1 MFSVEE
7 RPKPARKQGLRCT
20 PMKASRLNARTVL
33 LLLVE
38 AMLLFGGIIIA
49 VYVRLG
55 SVDAEDALI
64 QRNGFY
70 KAALATIFCLAS
82 FYLFDLY
89 DFVVMFDRR
98 ELVLRLLQALG
109 LAWVALALM
118 FYAVPQVMIGRG
130 VSLIS
135 LPLAL
140 LLMVG
145 WRLAIHWVLGHPEL
159 GERILIVGSGPI
171 AVEIARE
178 TLGRPDAGFRVVGF
192 VDNDPAL
199 VGQSL
204 INPKVIGLTSE
215 LATLVRSEN
224 IDRLVVAIGDRR
236 GQFPTQE
243 LLRLSLSGDVS
254 IEESAS
260 FYERLTGRVLLDM
273 IRPSW
278 LIFSSRGRRARINEI
293 ARAMM
298 HRTVALLGAIL
309 SLPIAMVAA
318 VLIKI
323 DSRGPVLY
331 RQERVGKNGRTFMLM
346 KFRSMRVDAEKDGPV
361 WAKSEDERM
370 TRFGRVI
377 RKIRVD
383 EIPQFWNILR
393 GDMNF
398 VGPRPERPHFVAQ
411 LAQEIPFYE
420 QRHLIAPGL
429 TGWAQIKYPYGAS
442 IEDAKQKLQYDLYY
456 IKNQSLTLDATIVF
470 ETVKTVL
477 FGRGT

>member
-1 MFSVEE
+1 
-7 RPKPARKQGLRCT
+7 
-20 PMKASRLNARTVL
+20 MKASRFNARTIL

-38 AMLLFGGIIIA
+38 AMLLFSGLIIA

-55 SVDAEDALI
+55 AVGAEDALI
-64 QRNGFY
+64 IHYGFY
-70 KAALATIFCLAS
+70 KAALATIFCLTA

-89 DFVVMFDRR
+89 DFVVMHDRA

-109 LAWVALALM
+109 LAWVALALL
-118 FYAVPQVMIGRG
+118 FYALPPVMIGRG
-130 VSLIS
+130 VSLVS
-135 LPLAL
+135 MPLAL
-140 LLMVG
+140 LMMVG
-145 WRLAIHWVLGHPEL
+145 WRVAIHWVLGHPEW
-159 GERILIVGSGPI
+159 GERILIVGSGDF

-178 TLGRPDAGFRVVGF
+178 ALGRPDAGFRVVGF
-192 VDNDPAL
+192 VDNDPEL
-199 VGQSL
+199 VGKSL
-204 INPKVIGLTSE
+204 INPKVIGLTSQLAE
-215 LATLVRSEN
+215 LVKSEN
-224 IDRLVVAIGDRR
+224 IDRIVVAIGDRR
-236 GQFPTQE
+236 GQFPTQQ

-278 LIFSSRGRRARINEI
+278 LIFSSRGRRARFNELACVMI
-293 ARAMM
+293 
-298 HRTVALLGAIL
+298 HRLVALIGATL
-309 SLPIAMVAA
+309 SLPIAIVTAL
-318 VLIKI
+318 LIKI
-323 DSRGPVLY
+323 DSRGPILY
-331 RQERVGKNGRTFMLM
+331 KQERVGKNGRPFTLM
-346 KFRSMRVDAEKDGPV
+346 KFRSMRTDAEKNGPV
-361 WAKSEDERM
+361 WASSGDDRT
-370 TRFGRVI
+370 TRVGRII

-398 VGPRPERPHFVAQ
+398 VGPRPERPHFVSQ
-411 LAQEIPFYE
+411 LAQEIPYYE

-456 IKNQSLTLDATIVF
+456 IKNQSLALDATILF
-470 ETVKTVL
+470 ETTKTIL

>member
-1 MFSVEE
+1 M
-7 RPKPARKQGLRCT
+7 
-20 PMKASRLNARTVL
+20 L
-33 LLLVE
+33 LLLLTE
-38 AMLLFGGIIIA
+38 AMLIFGGLIVA
-49 VYVRLG
+49 VYARLG
-55 SVDAEDALI
+55 AVDAEDALI

-70 KAALATIFCLAS
+70 KAGLATVFCLSS

-89 DFVVMFDRR
+89 DFVVMHDRR
-98 ELVLRLLQALG
+98 ELVLRLMQALG

-130 VSLIS
+130 VSFIS

-140 LLMVG
+140 LLMVA
-145 WRLAIHWVLGHPEL
+145 WRVAIHWVLGHPEL
-159 GERILIVGSGPI
+159 GERILIVGSGPFAI
-171 AVEIARE
+171 EIARE

-192 VDNDPAL
+192 VDSDPAL

-215 LATLVRSEN
+215 LGALVKSEN
-224 IDRLVVAIGDRR
+224 IDRIVVAIGDRR

-278 LIFSSRGRRARINEI
+278 LIFSSRGQRVRTSEI
-293 ARAMM
+293 ARAIM
-298 HRTVALLGAIL
+298 HRTIALVGATI
-309 SLPIAMVAA
+309 SLPIAMVTAI
-318 VLIKI
+318 LIKI

-331 RQERVGKNGRTFMLM
+331 KQERVGKNGRVFTLM
-346 KFRSMRVDAEKDGPV
+346 KFRSMRIDAEKDGPV
-361 WAKSEDERM
+361 WAKNEDERM
-370 TRFGRVI
+370 TRVGRII

-383 EIPQFWNILR
+383 EVPQFWNILR

-420 QRHLIAPGL
+420 QRHLISPGL

-456 IKNQSLTLDATIVF
+456 IKNQNMTLDATILF
-470 ETVKTVL
+470 ETVKTIL